1 MTGLTILTRMK
12 TRTKEASMYENVKY
26 LGHTLK
32 QWRDEVFNGTYSIG
46 ELYQMV
52 KDGVDISKICPSN
65 KVNKML
71 EI

>member
-12 TRTKEASMYENVKY
+12 TRTKEAIMYENVKY

-32 QWRDEVFNGTYSIG
+32 QWRDEAFNGTYSIG

-52 KDGVDISKICPSN
+52 KDGVDISKICPSSL
-65 KVNKML
+65 VNRML
-71 EI
+71 ET